1 MNLELLSL
9 PLIMKI
15 IRFGLVGCT
24 GVIVDFGITFLL
36 KEKLKINKYVA
47 SSLGFCVAA
56 TNNYILNRIWTF
68 NSIDPNIIVQYSKFF
83 IVAIIGVLLS
93 NGIVWLLHERF
104 KFNFYVA
111 KGLSIVVVMAWNFI
125 VNNLYTFQ

>member
-1 MNLELLSL
+1 
-9 PLIMKI
+9 MKI
-15 IRFGLVGCT
+15 IRFALVGCT

-36 KEKLKINKYVA
+36 KERLKINKYLA
-47 SSLGFCVAA
+47 SSIGFCIAA

-68 NSIDPNIIVQYSKFF
+68 NSADPNIIVQYSKFF
-83 IVAIIGVLLS
+83 SVAMIGVLLS

-104 KFNFYVA
+104 KVNFYVA
-111 KGLSIVVVMAWNFI
+111 KALSIVMVMSWNFI

>member
-1 MNLELLSL
+1 MSLEFLSS
-9 PLIMKI
+9 PLIIKI

-36 KEKLKINKYVA
+36 KEKLKINKYLA
-47 SSLGFCVAA
+47 SSIGFCVAA

-68 NSIDPNIIVQYSKFF
+68 SSADPNIMVQYSKF
-83 IVAIIGVLLS
+83 IIIASVGVLLS

-104 KFNFYVA
+104 KFNFYIA
-111 KGLSIVVVMAWNFI
+111 KGLSIIIVMSWNFI

>member
-1 MNLELLSL
+1 MNLEFLSSS
-9 PLIMKI
+9 LIMKI
-15 IRFGLVGCT
+15 IRFALVGCT

-36 KEKLKINKYVA
+36 KERLKINKYLA
-47 SSLGFCVAA
+47 SSIGFCIAA

-68 NSIDPNIIVQYSKFF
+68 NSADPNIIVQYSKFF
-83 IVAIIGVLLS
+83 SVAMIGVLLS

-104 KFNFYVA
+104 KVNFYVA
-111 KGLSIVVVMAWNFI
+111 KALSIVMVMSWNFI

>member
-1 MNLELLSL
+1 MNLEFLSS

-36 KEKLKINKYVA
+36 KEKLRTNKYLA
-47 SSLGFCVAA
+47 SSIGFCLAA

-68 NSIDPNIIVQYSKFF
+68 NSVDPNVIVQYSKFF
-83 IVAIIGVLLS
+83 TVAIIGVLVS
-93 NGIVWLLHERF
+93 NGIVWLLNER
-104 KFNFYVA
+104 
-111 KGLSIVVVMAWNFI
+111 
-125 VNNLYTFQ
+125 